1 MSRMSIVK
9 AMGVCSRK
17 IKYDAKKVKYETG
30 PPQAPWLTCGCQAA
44 GVITPPPQKSEAPC
58 PEGIVF
64 GLPGDKATVSSIS
77 LRRVAQKPHPLT
89 YIFLLKF

>member
-1 MSRMSIVK
+1 MRRRQQNSPGSVADM
-9 AMGVCSRK
+9 
-17 IKYDAKKVKYETG
+17 
-30 PPQAPWLTCGCQAA
+30 WCQAA
-44 GVITPPPQKSEAPC
+44 GVIAPRPPDKPAALC

-77 LRRVAQKPHPLT
+77 LRRIAQKPHPLT